1 MALSR
6 GNMPDRIL
14 DLELL
19 YYPATGLVRPD
30 LQH

>member
-14 DLELL
+14 VLELL